1 MTLTASDRA
10 TLDRAGVLQTIGDW
24 AMWRDT
30 ERWDRLRSVYAPE
43 ATMAVSWF
51 SGTASDFVTR
61 CETMNKAAANPIVS
75 HHMLGGSQV
84 ELESDRAVAE
94 TRVSILMRLHVH
106 GVECDVTA
114 ISRFHDR
121 LVRAG
126 DAWLIAHRVAVF
138 EKDMIQPVVPG
149 DTLLI
154 DRAKFMGLPAAYR
167 CCAYTLAER
176 GMTVNTSLPAP
187 GSPAL
192 AALHA
197 AGWDWLRTG
206 SSAAAAA

>member
-1 MTLTASDRA
+1 MPLTTSDRT
-10 TLDRAGVLQTIGDW
+10 TLDRIGVLQTIGDW
-24 AMWRDT
+24 ALWRDT
-30 ERWDRLRSVYAPE
+30 ERWDRLRSLYTPG

-51 SGTASDFVTR
+51 SGAASEFVTR
-61 CETMNKAAANPIVS
+61 CEEMNKLAANPMVS
-75 HHMLGGSQV
+75 HHILGGSHV
-84 ELESDRAVAE
+84 ELEGGRAVAE

-121 LVRAG
+121 LARSG
-126 DAWLIAHRVAVF
+126 SAWLIAHRVAVF

-149 DTLLI
+149 DSLAL
-154 DRAKFMGLPAAYR
+154 DRAKFMGFPAAYR

-176 GMTVNTSLPAP
+176 GMVVNLSLPAP

-192 AALHA
+192 AALEA
-197 AGWDWLRTG
+197 AGRDWLAG
-206 SSAAAAA
+206 DSSAVAA